1 MLFTPEELQHILIRD
16 LIKENYFQ
24 NDNFCKYMNSLF
36 NFTIEDELID
46 NLEKEFVIKR
56 KMKNSG
62 KNLNFQII

>member
-1 MLFTPEELQHILIRD
+1 MLFPPEELLHFLIGD

-24 NDNFCKYMNSLF
+24 NDNFTKYMNSLF

-46 NLEKEFVIKR
+46 NLEKEFVMKR
-56 KMKNSG
+56 KMKDSG